1 MKLLFASDIH
11 GSYYYTKLLIEH
23 FEEENA
29 DKLILLGDILYHGPR
44 NPLTKEYN
52 PAKVADILNEYK
64 DKIICVRGNCDS
76 EVDQMVL
83 QFPISADYNQFVI
96 DGYSF
101 FITHGHLFD
110 ESILTASDKNIFVF
124 GHIHLPVLEKKHVY
138 LLNPGSISLPK
149 ENNPPSYAIYENG
162 IIKIKTFTNNIIKE
176 LKGL

>member
-23 FEEENA
+23 FKEENA

-52 PAKVADILNEYK
+52 PAKVADMLNEYK
-64 DKIICVRGNCDS
+64 DQIICVRGNCDS

-83 QFPISADYNQFVI
+83 EFPISADYNQLII
-96 DGYSF
+96 DGYNF
-101 FITHGHLFD
+101 FITHGHLYD
-110 ESILTASDKNIFVF
+110 DRILSASEKNIFVF
-124 GHIHLPVLEKKHVY
+124 GHIHLPILEKNHVY

-149 ENNPPSYAIYENG
+149 EDNPPSYAVYENG

-176 LKGL
+176 LKLC